1 MKSFLNLS
9 RPALVNLAAALETGR
24 LSPPFSTSNVAN
36 YIPAALNRDIVD
48 ELNRLNVI
56 GVHSQHIAY
65 TLRLLAEERST
76 SQAVSDAYGGLRLR
90 VDLVWTGPEIAGS
103 QSRDTGV
110 VVRELFSTAKTS
122 VLISSF
128 AIDKGHKARDLFVVL
143 AERMDFNPELNVRM
157 FLNVKRLHNSEVPTS
172 TLLREF
178 ASTFRQDIWP
188 GKRLPEVFHDPRS
201 LTVGV
206 ESKACLH
213 AKCVVVDRERV
224 LVTSANFTEAAH
236 ERNIEAGVLLNDPVT
251 AIALQMQFESLVTRN
266 LLCRIPGV

>member
-1 MKSFLNLS
+1 MMAFLHLS
-9 RPALVNLAAALETGR
+9 RPALVNLAVALETGR

-36 YIPAALNRDIVD
+36 YIPVALNRDIVD

-76 SQAVSDAYGGLRLR
+76 SQAVSDR

-110 VVRELFSTAKTS
+110 VVRELFSTAKIS

-128 AIDKGHKARDLFVVL
+128 AIDKKQKARELFMVL
-143 AERMDFNPELNVRM
+143 AERMDCNPELNVRM
-157 FLNVKRLHNSEVPTS
+157 FLNVNRPHNSEVPTS
-172 TLLREF
+172 ILLREF
-178 ASTFRQDIWP
+178 ASSFRQDIWP
-188 GKRLPEVFHDPRS
+188 GKRLPEVFHDPRA
-201 LTVGV
+201 LVVGV

-213 AKCVVVDRERV
+213 AKCVVVDKERV

-236 ERNIEAGVLLNDPVT
+236 ERNIEAGVLLNNPVT

-266 LLCRIPGV
+266 ILCRIPGV

>member
-1 MKSFLNLS
+1 MGFLNLS
-9 RPALVNLAAALETGR
+9 RPTLVNLAVALETGR
-24 LSPPFSTSNVAN
+24 LSPPFSISNVAN

-48 ELNRLNVI
+48 ELNRLNVMS
-56 GVHSQHIAY
+56 VHSQHIAY

-76 SQAVSDAYGGLRLR
+76 SQAVSDRI
-90 VDLVWTGPEIAGS
+90 DLVWTGPEIAGS
-103 QSRDTGV
+103 QSRDTSV

-128 AIDKGHKARDLFVVL
+128 AIDKRQKARELFMVL

-157 FLNVKRLHNSEVPTS
+157 FLNVNRPHNNEVPTS

-178 ASTFRQDIWP
+178 ASSFRQYIWP

-201 LTVGV
+201 LTLGV

-213 AKCVVVDRERV
+213 AKCVVVDKQRV

-266 LLCRIPGV
+266 ILCRIPGI

>member
-1 MKSFLNLS
+1 MMAFLHLS
-9 RPALVNLAAALETGR
+9 RPALVNLAVALETGR

-36 YIPAALNRDIVD
+36 YIPVALNRDIVH

-76 SQAVSDAYGGLRLR
+76 SQAVSDRT
-90 VDLVWTGPEIAGS
+90 DLVWTGPEIAGS
-103 QSRDTGV
+103 QSRDTAI
-110 VVRELFSTAKTS
+110 VVRELFSTAKIS

-128 AIDKGHKARDLFVVL
+128 AIDKGHKARELFTVL
-143 AERMDFNPELNVRM
+143 AERMDTNPKLNVRM

-188 GKRLPEVFHDPRS
+188 GQRLPELFHDPRS

-213 AKCVVVDRERV
+213 AKCVVVDQERV

-236 ERNIEAGVLLNDPVT
+236 ERNIEAGVLLNEPVT

-266 LLCRIPGV
+266 ILCRIPGI

>member
-1 MKSFLNLS
+1 MGFLNLS
-9 RPALVNLAAALETGR
+9 RPTLVNLAAALETGR
-24 LSPPFSTSNVAN
+24 LSPPFSISNVAN

-48 ELNRLNVI
+48 ELNRLNVM
-56 GVHSQHIAY
+56 GVHFQHIAY

-76 SQAVSDAYGGLRLR
+76 SQAVSDR

-103 QSRDTGV
+103 QSRDTSV
-110 VVRELFSTAKTS
+110 VVRELFSTAKIS

-128 AIDKGHKARDLFVVL
+128 AIDKRQKARELFMVL

-157 FLNVKRLHNSEVPTS
+157 FLNVNRPHNNEVPTS

-178 ASTFRQDIWP
+178 ANSFRQDIWP

-213 AKCVVVDRERV
+213 AKCVVVDKERV

-266 LLCRIPGV
+266 ILCRIPGI

>member
-1 MKSFLNLS
+1 MMAFLHLS
-9 RPALVNLAAALETGR
+9 RPALVNLAVALETGR

-36 YIPAALNRDIVD
+36 YIPAALNQNIVD

-56 GVHSQHIAY
+56 GVHSEHIAY

-110 VVRELFSTAKTS
+110 VVRELFSTAKIS

-128 AIDKGHKARDLFVVL
+128 AIDKKQKARELFMVL
-143 AERMDFNPELNVRM
+143 AERMDFYPELNVRM
-157 FLNVKRLHNSEVPTS
+157 FLNVNRPHNSEVPTS

-178 ASTFRQDIWP
+178 ANTFRQDIWP

-201 LTVGV
+201 LT
-206 ESKACLH
+206 
-213 AKCVVVDRERV
+213 
-224 LVTSANFTEAAH
+224 
-236 ERNIEAGVLLNDPVT
+236 ILL
-251 AIALQMQFESLVTRN
+251 
-266 LLCRIPGV
+266 G

>member
-1 MKSFLNLS
+1 
-9 RPALVNLAAALETGR
+9 LVDY
-24 LSPPFSTSNVAN
+24 
-36 YIPAALNRDIVD
+36 YIPVALNRDIVD
-48 ELNRLNVI
+48 ELNRLSVI
-56 GVHSQHIAY
+56 GIHSEHIAY
-65 TLRLLAEERST
+65 TLRLLAEERNT
-76 SQAVSDAYGGLRLR
+76 SQAVSDR

-128 AIDKGHKARDLFVVL
+128 AIDKGHKARELFSAL
-143 AERMDFNPELNVRM
+143 AERMDLNPELNVRM
-157 FLNVKRLHNSEVPTS
+157 FLNVNRPHNSEVPTS

-213 AKCVVVDRERV
+213 AKCVVVD
-224 LVTSANFTEAAH
+224 
-236 ERNIEAGVLLNDPVT
+236 
-251 AIALQMQFESLVTRN
+251 Q
-266 LLCRIPGV
+266 

>member
-1 MKSFLNLS
+1 MSFLNLS
-9 RPALVNLAAALETGR
+9 RPTLVNLAAALETGR
-24 LSPPFSTSNVAN
+24 LSPPFSASNVAN
-36 YIPAALNRDIVD
+36 YIPAALNQGIVD
-48 ELNRLNVI
+48 ELNRLNSI

-65 TLRLLAEERST
+65 TLRLLAEERRT
-76 SQAVSDAYGGLRLR
+76 SQALSDR

-103 QSRDTGV
+103 QSRDTAI

-128 AIDKGHKARDLFVVL
+128 AIDKGQKARDLFGVL
-143 AERMDFNPELNVRM
+143 AHAMETNPELNVRM
-157 FLNVKRLHNSEVPTS
+157 FLNVNRPHNSEVPTS

-178 ASTFRQDIWP
+178 ASSFRQDVWP

-201 LTVGV
+201 LTLGV

-213 AKCVVVDRERV
+213 AKCVVVDKQRV

-266 LLCRIPGV
+266 ILCRIPGI

>member
-1 MKSFLNLS
+1 MNSFLNLS
-9 RPALVNLAAALETGR
+9 RPALINLAVALESSR
-24 LSPPFSTSNVAN
+24 LSPPFSISNVAN
-36 YIPAALNRDIVD
+36 YIPGALNRDIVD
-48 ELNRLNVI
+48 ELNRLSVM
-56 GVHSQHIAY
+56 GVHSEHIAY

-76 SQAVSDAYGGLRLR
+76 SQAVSDR

-128 AIDKGHKARDLFVVL
+128 AIDKGHKARELFSAL
-143 AERMDFNPELNVRM
+143 AERMDLNPELNVRM
-157 FLNVKRLHNSEVPTS
+157 FLNVNRLHNSEVPTS

-178 ASTFRQDIWP
+178 ASTFRQNIWP

-201 LTVGV
+201 LMVGV

-213 AKCVVVDRERV
+213 AKCVVVDKERV

-251 AIALQMQFESLVTRN
+251 ALALQMQFESLVTRN
-266 LLCRIPGV
+266 ILCRIPGV

>member
-1 MKSFLNLS
+1 MMAFLHLS
-9 RPALVNLAAALETGR
+9 RPALVNLAVALETGR

-36 YIPAALNRDIVD
+36 YIPATLNRDIVD

-76 SQAVSDAYGGLRLR
+76 SQAVSDR
-90 VDLVWTGPEIAGS
+90 VDLVWTGPEITGS

-110 VVRELFSTAKTS
+110 VVRELFSTAKIS

-128 AIDKGHKARDLFVVL
+128 AIDKKQKARELFMVL
-143 AERMDFNPELNVRM
+143 AERMDLTPELNVRM
-157 FLNVKRLHNSEVPTS
+157 FLNVNRPHNSEVPTS

-188 GKRLPEVFHDPRS
+188 GQRLPEVFHDPRS
-201 LTVGV
+201 LKLGG

-213 AKCVVVDRERV
+213 AKCVVVDKERV

-266 LLCRIPGV
+266 LLCQIPGI

>member
-1 MKSFLNLS
+1 MNSFLNLS
-9 RPALVNLAAALETGR
+9 RPALINLAVALESSR
-24 LSPPFSTSNVAN
+24 LSPPFSISNVAN

-48 ELNRLNVI
+48 ELNRLSVI
-56 GVHSQHIAY
+56 GIHSEHIAY

-76 SQAVSDAYGGLRLR
+76 SQAVSDR

-128 AIDKGHKARDLFVVL
+128 AIDKGHKARELFSAL
-143 AERMDFNPELNVRM
+143 AERMDLNPELNVRM
-157 FLNVKRLHNSEVPTS
+157 FLNVNRLHNSEVPTS

-213 AKCVVVDRERV
+213 AKCVVVDKERV

-251 AIALQMQFESLVTRN
+251 AQALQMQFESLVTRN
-266 LLCRIPGV
+266 ILCRINGI

>member
-9 RPALVNLAAALETGR
+9 RPALVNLATALETGR
-24 LSPPFSTSNVAN
+24 LSPPFSISNVAN
-36 YIPAALNRDIVD
+36 YIPAALNRDIVN

-56 GVHSQHIAY
+56 GVHSEHIAY
-65 TLRLLAEERST
+65 TLRLLAEERSV
-76 SQAVSDAYGGLRLR
+76 SQALSDSI
-90 VDLVWTGPEIAGS
+90 DLVWTGPEISGS
-103 QSRDTGV
+103 QSRDTSV

-128 AIDKGHKARDLFVVL
+128 AIDKGHKGRELFRIL
-143 AERMDFNPELNVRM
+143 AQAMDTNPELNVRM
-157 FLNVKRLHNSEVPTS
+157 FLNVNRPHNSETPTS

-178 ASTFRQDIWP
+178 ANTFHQDIWP

-201 LTVGV
+201 LIVGMDA
-206 ESKACLH
+206 KACLH
-213 AKCVVVDRERV
+213 AKCIVVDQERL

-251 AIALQMQFESLVTRN
+251 AQALQMQFESLVTRN
-266 LLCRIPGV
+266 ILCQIPGI